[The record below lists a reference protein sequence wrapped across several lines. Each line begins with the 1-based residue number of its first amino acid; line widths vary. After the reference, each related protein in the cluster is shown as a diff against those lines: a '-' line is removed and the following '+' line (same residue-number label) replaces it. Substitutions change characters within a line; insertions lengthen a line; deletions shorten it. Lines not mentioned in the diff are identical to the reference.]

1 MYKEENIVKE
11 NNAGGLSIERW
22 INDEVV
28 EVVSGLEYGNQ
39 DNGIMDVLTFG
50 DEWTATD
57 VGGNT
62 VGYYADGNTS
72 GDTDNDGDE
81 LTASDAVDDDDSTQ
95 IIAEYDGKT
104 LRLYIEA
111 MGNAGRR
118 YFGVK
123 TN

>member
-22 INDEVV
+22 INDEIV

-39 DNGIMDVLTFG
+39 NGILDVLTFG

-57 VGGNT
+57 AGGNT
-62 VGYYADGNTS
+62 VGYYANGNTS
-72 GDTDNDGDE
+72 GDIDNDGDE
-81 LTASDAVDDDDSTQ
+81 LTASEAVDDDDSTQ

-104 LRLYIEA
+104 LKLYIDV
-111 MGNAGRR
+111 MGNAGCR